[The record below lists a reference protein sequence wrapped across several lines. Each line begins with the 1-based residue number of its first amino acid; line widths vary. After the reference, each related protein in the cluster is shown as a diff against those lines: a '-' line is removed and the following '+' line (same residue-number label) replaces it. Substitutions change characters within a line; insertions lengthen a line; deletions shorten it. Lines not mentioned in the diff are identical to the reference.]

1 MKKNRMAM
9 SSGAED
15 SGSTIVSTRLRESR
29 RAPVRQRLLWRP
41 LALIVLVFQAG
52 CATGLPPGGHVLASN
67 FRYRPLTPPPAP
79 QEKVSPTPNT
89 ELAGAAVCEVAF
101 MEPGTGAAR
110 PVPIHPT
117 KYKQTLQRLAR
128 DARLTGTPSQA
139 ARELLET
146 LRQEQEVERVSMS
159 GHWEAES
166 YRGRVYSLVPV
177 KQSGPVPLTP
187 EAEEAL
193 RGKYLGWC
201 ATQGGGDCLSLLD
214 DGPYLRADDR
224 RTLAL
229 ALSLGSV
236 LEETRE
242 ALARELLDY
251 RALVGMLVWTMG
263 MYLALWLVPEPTT
276 KALAATL
283 TVILVGWL
291 GLETVWG
298 LMDGW
303 AKLATQAHEATTFEE
318 LREAGAGYAKVLGTD
333 AARAMI
339 MAVATLTGRTLG
351 EVAAKVR
358 ALPGYRL
365 AGAQWE
371 AQGGAAVLRGVPELE
386 AAVAQEGAFAVAV
399 QAVETVATS
408 PQGPVAAVMLR
419 KGGGGK
425 AAPGGGSSVTV
436 IRHRGGNQQVKFG
449 NGQRWHIPRG
459 KSVADI
465 PARDKV
471 GDQLQEAVT
480 RAAREWGPRQIS
492 PREEA
497 AIQRALKK
505 GEYWLA
511 RLLEREARGRFVH
524 KKVEEQFRG
533 TFKWNHQGVDVI
545 DLKTGRK
552 YEILSGTES
561 NLALHGRRMATEFFR
576 MITF

>member
-1 MKKNRMAM
+1 M
-9 SSGAED
+9 SIRYQKSHPAR
-15 SGSTIVSTRLRESR
+15 TR
-29 RAPVRQRLLWRP
+29 PRP
-41 LALIVLVFQAG
+41 FWSSLALIVLVFQTA
-52 CATGLPPGGHVLASN
+52 CATGLPPRGHRVASN
-67 FRYRPLTPPPAP
+67 DA
-79 QEKVSPTPNT
+79 

-101 MEPGTGAAR
+101 MEPGSVATR
-110 PVPIHPT
+110 PVPIHPAE
-117 KYKQTLQRLAR
+117 YKRTLQRLAR
-128 DARLTGTPSQA
+128 EARLAGTPSLA
-139 ARELLET
+139 ARELLEA

-177 KQSGPVPLTP
+177 EQTGAVPLSP
-187 EAEEAL
+187 EAEETL
-193 RGKYLGWC
+193 RRKYLGWC
-201 ATQGGGDCLSLLD
+201 ATQGGGDCLRLLD

-236 LEETRE
+236 LDETRE

-251 RALVGMLVWTMG
+251 RALVGMLVSAVG
-263 MYLALWLVPEPTT
+263 MYLALWLVPEPST

-283 TVILVGWL
+283 TVLLVGWL

-303 AKLATQAHEATTFEE
+303 AKLASQAHEATTFEE

-339 MAVATLTGRTLG
+339 LAVATLTGRTLG
-351 EVAAKVR
+351 EVATKVR
-358 ALPGYRL
+358 SLPGYHL

-371 AQGGAAVLRGVPELE
+371 AQGGAALLRGVPELE
-386 AAVAQEGAFAVAV
+386 AVVAQEGALAAAV

-408 PQGPVAAVMLR
+408 PQGPVAAVMLK

-425 AAPGGGSSVTV
+425 TPPGGGSFFTA
-436 IRHRGGNQQVKFG
+436 IRHRGGNLQVKLG
-449 NGQRWHIPRG
+449 NGERWHLPRG

-465 PARDKV
+465 PARDTV

-480 RAAREWGPRQIS
+480 RAAREWGPHHLS
-492 PREEA
+492 PAEQD
-497 AIQRALKK
+497 AIDKALRR
-505 GEYWLA
+505 GRYWLA

-524 KKVEEQFRG
+524 KKVEEQFRRIL
-533 TFKWNHQGVDVI
+533 KWNHQGVDVI

-576 MITF
+576 MLTF